1 MVGSNKVLTVS
12 YGTFSC
18 TLEGFDDSFGTMK
31 AIAEYFRDLAADDRY
46 FGAEPPTPDAEMLQ
60 RIAEREI
67 RRRVEAQVSER
78 GILLRPQTAEEAA
91 AVPAAPAPAATE
103 AAPEPAVP
111 EPAVPT
117 PAVPEPGEPAL
128 AETMA
133 TPEAAESKAAEPEY
147 AEARDVSAASGIRTE
162 EGAAEG
168 VAAAAAVVA
177 HMAEETDHPD
187 ADVAPESAAE
197 ATPEPVADMADLEGE
212 TPEADAVAPE
222 APAGETVADA
232 VAPEEPATPAISET
246 EPEAETLEAHTP
258 EVETAH
264 SVAAVTQAVDVET
277 AEAETTGAETM
288 EAETT
293 AAETTEAGAA
303 DSGTRQAET
312 AEAEPAAMEAIA
324 GETAEDETGVAGWQ
338 APEAVALAAPAAA
351 GLSLEEKLARIR
363 AVVGRAQQAE
373 PPRMSET
380 LARLAAGDAPEADAS
395 ESRIEADASESY
407 AEADAS
413 ESMADEPVAFEA
425 PTAHGVPPEIEAVE
439 PESEAAEAEP
449 VGGSAEVEPDATWAG
464 APETDAPETEARE
477 TEPPETKAEPAATV
491 EPEAELEPVDAM
503 PQAHAVAEEP
513 ALTGA
518 VEVET
523 AETDDPEAVIAESV
537 GPESFAP
544 ETFEPEAFDAES
556 SHPET
561 SRHETAEVEAVSP
574 GFDDPETFDSDMQQ
588 PAFGDMAE
596 TLAEEHAF
604 AEQAEAGTWMDR
616 AEADVAEADV
626 EVAEALPAEDAHM
639 AQAPVE
645 AGESALEAAEARPE
659 HAAPSEDDD
668 KAEAVGEATHIEAGE
683 ADMPRSGPAGRTAS
697 RARARVVRVRKAD
710 LAAPLRAALTEAGR
724 QDETPEAPEAEDAPD
739 VALDEAA
746 APEAG
751 LLAPEEEA
759 DLMAELAALEMGPGP
774 EASDETGGT
783 AAQPDGPEAEGGARD
798 VDAAVARMLSGIAA
812 SADAAPKAPARP
824 APAQSDAA
832 LTDAPDFSWLYSDTT
847 AGAGATGQDE
857 RTRAD
862 ASETPEAAGD
872 DGAPAEGGPEAMEA
886 EADEPVS
893 IPRAAAERMQDSIS
907 AAVSRLTGELAR
919 AEKAEA
925 AAERRALALGAN
937 GAEESRV
944 ERLLDATNSRLAGPE
959 LRRRRS
965 AIAHLKAA
973 VAATRA
979 DGGPSRRD
987 DAEATEAYRADLA
1000 AVVKPRTSPVS
1011 TPIWF
1016 EPDEAGRAEAEEAA
1030 ASGSDETG
1038 LEEPG
1043 AEETAERR
1051 QPAADMDDAAG
1062 EAPAPVHEA
1071 TGGAMDLAAEPDHP
1085 EATAEPSVS
1094 DAHEAHEAHED
1105 APGDEAVTA
1114 DQPED
1119 APADLPRDI
1128 AAGPAEAP
1136 EDTAA
1141 GAGDTQGETERDD
1154 GHDEAGPAA
1163 GIAPRRPVRPQ
1174 RPAIAAAGSLR
1185 RRPVQGDQPRP
1196 RVAPLMLVSEQ
1207 RIDESDG
1214 APQDDVAA
1222 AASPLTEEQG
1232 DAGPVRPRRVTRGR
1246 LALDLDRGTP
1256 ATAGEGGDMPEP
1268 FPQGAVGAGMVK
1280 TDEEAAGHFADSTA
1294 FADFADRMGAQGLA
1308 DLLECAAA
1316 YTAYV
1321 EGRPHFSHPQL
1332 MRAVREGIEGQE
1344 DLSREESLRTFGQL
1358 LRQGKIR
1365 KVSRGQFTISKS
1377 SRYTPEA
1384 RQVAN

>member
-78 GILLRPQTAEEAA
+78 GILLRPQTAEG
-91 AVPAAPAPAATE
+91 AAPAPAEPAPAEPARAATE
-103 AAPEPAVP
+103 AAPVQAPAESVPAEP
-111 EPAVPT
+111 
-117 PAVPEPGEPAL
+117 

-133 TPEAAESKAAEPEY
+133 VSKAVEQEDG
-147 AEARDVSAASGIRTE
+147 EARDASAASGIGSNE
-162 EGAAEG
+162 D
-168 VAAAAAVVA
+168 AAAAVA
-177 HMAEETDHPD
+177 AAD
-187 ADVAPESAAE
+187 A
-197 ATPEPVADMADLEGE
+197 VADMADLEGE
-212 TPEADAVAPE
+212 APEADAGPAE
-222 APAGETVADA
+222 APAGEPAAETVSA
-232 VAPEEPATPAISET
+232 EEPAAAAIAR
-246 EPEAETLEAHTP
+246 AEP
-258 EVETAH
+258 EVET
-264 SVAAVTQAVDVET
+264 SEVEAAPTEAVDAETAEVET
-277 AEAETTGAETM
+277 TEAETTGADTT
-288 EAETT
+288 EAETVS
-293 AAETTEAGAA
+293 EPKE
-303 DSGTRQAET
+303 AET
-312 AEAEPAAMEAIA
+312 AEAEIASTEVIA
-324 GETAEDETGVAGWQ
+324 GEMAEAETGVAALQ
-338 APEAVALAAPAAA
+338 APEAEALAAPAAA

-363 AVVGRAQQAE
+363 AVVGRAQQSE

-380 LARLAAGDAPEADAS
+380 LARLAAGDAHGADAP
-395 ESRIEADASESY
+395 ESHAGADEA
-407 AEADAS
+407 
-413 ESMADEPVAFEA
+413 ESMADEPVVFEA
-425 PTAHGVPPEIEAVE
+425 PNYGGVPPEVEATE
-439 PESEAAEAEP
+439 PEAEAAEAEP
-449 VGGSAEVEPDATWAG
+449 VTGSAEAESEAAG
-464 APETDAPETEARE
+464 PGVRETEAPETGAFEIVAHETAALEAE
-477 TEPPETKAEPAATV
+477 AEPAATV
-491 EPEAELEPVDAM
+491 EPEAEPAPEDAM
-503 PQAHAVAEEP
+503 PETPSVAEER
-513 ALTGA
+513 AVTGP

-523 AETDDPEAVIAESV
+523 AETDDSGAVLAESV
-537 GPESFAP
+537 EPEPFEP
-544 ETFEPEAFDAES
+544 ETFV
-556 SHPET
+556 PET
-561 SRHETAEVEAVSP
+561 SCSETAEVEAVAT
-574 GFDDPETFDSDMQQ
+574 GFDEAEASVRDTHETASSDVAETRVHE
-588 PAFGDMAE
+588 PAFA
-596 TLAEEHAF
+596 
-604 AEQAEAGTWMDR
+604 DR
-616 AEADVAEADV
+616 AEADTWMDLAEG
-626 EVAEALPAEDAHM
+626 EATTAGSAEDEHM
-639 AQAPVE
+639 PQAPVE
-645 AGESALEAAEARPE
+645 AEETAPEAAEAEPE
-659 HAAPSEDDD
+659 HVAHAEGDDMV
-668 KAEAVGEATHIEAGE
+668 EAVDEAPHPDMDE
-683 ADMPRSGPAGRTAS
+683 ADMPPSEPAERIAS

-710 LAAPLRAALTEAGR
+710 LAAPLRAALTGVRR
-724 QDETPEAPEAEDAPD
+724 QDEAPEAEDAPE
-739 VALDEAA
+739 AGPDEA

-759 DLMAELAALEMGPGP
+759 DLMAELAALEMGPGT
-774 EASDETGGT
+774 EAFDETGGVE
-783 AAQPDGPEAEGGARD
+783 AQPEEREGEGGTRD

-824 APAQSDAA
+824 APAQPDAA
-832 LTDAPDFSWLYSDTT
+832 ATDAPDFSWLYGDTS
-847 AGAGATGQDE
+847 AGVGATDQDG
-857 RTRAD
+857 RAR
-862 ASETPEAAGD
+862 AEAPETPEAAA
-872 DGAPAEGGPEAMEA
+872 DGGTPAEGGPEAPEA

-979 DGGPSRRD
+979 EGGPSRRD
-987 DAEATEAYRADLA
+987 DTEATEAYRADLA

-1016 EPDEAGRAEAEEAA
+1016 ERDQAGTVEAEEAA
-1030 ASGSDETG
+1030 ASGQEQTG
-1038 LEEPG
+1038 LDAPG
-1043 AEETAERR
+1043 ADDTAEGLL
-1051 QPAADMDDAAG
+1051 PAADMQDIAG
-1062 EAPAPVHEA
+1062 EAPGPAHEPSEDV
-1071 TGGAMDLAAEPDHP
+1071 MEHAAERDASAAP
-1085 EATAEPSVS
+1085 EAPAG
-1094 DAHEAHEAHED
+1094 HED
-1105 APGDEAVTA
+1105 APGDEAVASDRTEESPA
-1114 DQPED
+1114 HLPRDMSEGAAE
-1119 APADLPRDI
+1119 APADS
-1128 AAGPAEAP
+1128 AAE
-1136 EDTAA
+1136 
-1141 GAGDTQGETERDD
+1141 AGDTEAEMEQED
-1154 GHDEAGPAA
+1154 GHDDDRPAA

-1185 RRPVQGDQPRP
+1185 RRPVQGDQQRP

-1207 RIDESDG
+1207 RIDESEG
-1214 APQDDVAA
+1214 EPHDDVAA
-1222 AASPLTEEQG
+1222 TAPSLTEEQG

-1256 ATAGEGGDMPEP
+1256 AAATTSEDGDMREP
-1268 FPQGAVGAGMVK
+1268 TPQGAAGAGMVK

-1294 FADFADRMGAQGLA
+1294 FADFADRMGAEGLA

-1344 DLSREESLRTFGQL
+1344 DLSREDSLRTFGQL